1 MEVNIYKSNSLLDKK
16 GIDNFT
22 KKGVFKREGGILL
35 LFAPV
40 IVYFWNSESFL
51 ESQSQRQEAYK
62 LQALIGTSCFSYRVS
77 RET

>member
-1 MEVNIYKSNSLLDKK
+1 MEVSIYKSNSLLDKK

-22 KKGVFKREGGILL
+22 KKGFLREGGEGIL
-35 LFAPV
+35 FSYAPV
-40 IVYFWNSESFL
+40 IVYFWNRRIFP
-51 ESQSQRQEAYK
+51 RVPVPEAYK